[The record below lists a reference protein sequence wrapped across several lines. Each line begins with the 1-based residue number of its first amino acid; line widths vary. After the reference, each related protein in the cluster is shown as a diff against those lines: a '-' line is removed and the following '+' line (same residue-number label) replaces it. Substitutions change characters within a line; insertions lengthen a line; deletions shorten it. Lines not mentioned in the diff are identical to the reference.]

1 MEQILNNL
9 IYHIEYDKDKKIVY
23 VRNNVKVRHLEQL
36 RLWLI
41 SSGIEYNN
49 IIIGKNYDGEY

>member
-23 VRNNVKVRHLEQL
+23 VRGNVKVRHLEQL